1 MARELDVVLFG
12 ATGFTGR
19 LVADYLARKAPPGA
33 RIALAGRSQSKLE
46 EIQRTLPDAAR
57 AWPLVIADSSNPE
70 ALAALAQRT
79 TVVCTTV
86 GPYAKYGLP
95 LVEAC
100 AKAGTHLCDLTGEVQ
115 FMRDS
120 IDRYDAL
127 AKQSGARIVH
137 TCGFDSIPSD
147 LGVWVLHRA
156 LGKLVRVTGVVES
169 LRGGFSGGTFA
180 SLLNG
185 MEEAMGDR
193 ARRRMMADPYGLSP
207 DRAKEPDLGDER
219 DLATF
224 RYDDFTQR
232 WIAPFVMASINTRVV
247 RRSNALLDY
256 AYGRTFRYAEVSG
269 MGTGPGGALRAF
281 GLTAGMGAFLGALS
295 VPLTKK
301 LLVSRLP
308 KPGEG
313 PSEAARNA
321 GRVRIRMVAETEGG
335 KRAALL
341 IKGEGDPGYKLTS
354 LLLGESALCLAFDGD
369 RLPARAGCLTPATAM
384 GDLLVDR
391 LRAGGM
397 IWDVLDA

>member
-1 MARELDVVLFG
+1 
-12 ATGFTGR
+12 
-19 LVADYLARKAPPGA
+19 
-33 RIALAGRSQSKLE
+33 
-46 EIQRTLPDAAR
+46 
-57 AWPLVIADSSNPE
+57 VI
-70 ALAALAQRT
+70 
-79 TVVCTTV
+79 CTTV

-120 IDRYDAL
+120 IDRYDAI

-156 LGKLVRVTGVVES
+156 LGKLTRVTGVVES

-207 DRAKEPDLGDER
+207 DRSKEPDLGNER

-256 AYGRTFRYAEVSG
+256 AYGRGFRYAEVSG
-269 MGTGPGGALRAF
+269 MGTGVGGAIRAA

-295 VPLTKK
+295 MPLTKK

-313 PSEAARNA
+313 PSEEARNA
-321 GRVRIRMVAETEGG
+321 GRVRIRMIAETEGG

-354 LLLGESALCLAFDGD
+354 LLLGQSALCLAFDGD

-397 IWDVLDA
+397 VWDVLEG